1 MARNPPAMQETGVQS
16 LGWEDPLEKE
26 MATHSSVLAWRI
38 PIDRGAWWTTWV
50 HIVAKGLDVT
60 YRLNNNNNRYYA
72 MKYYRDFLEG
82 PVVKNLPCNAGDT
95 GSIPSGGTKIPHV
108 LST

>member
-1 MARNPPAMQETGVQS
+1 MRWLDGITNAMDKS
-16 LGWEDPLEKE
+16 LSRLWEIVKDSEVWR
-26 MATHSSVLAWRI
+26 AVLH
-38 PIDRGAWWTTWV
+38 V
-50 HIVAKGLDVT
+50 VAESDMT

>member
-1 MARNPPAMQETGVQS
+1 MRHRRLRFDPWVQV
-16 LGWEDPLEKE
+16 DPLEEK

-60 YRLNNNNNRYYA
+60 
-72 MKYYRDFLEG
+72 
-82 PVVKNLPCNAGDT
+82 
-95 GSIPSGGTKIPHV
+95 
-108 LST
+108 